1 MTATFKT
8 EESPEFSWR
17 IRRQPAWLRNV
28 CCTSCCYHAGDRPPG
43 AWATAPEHKIHIIS
57 VLIKHSACARHGNI
71 FISDVP
77 HSVSQ
82 SVSLHITT
90 LVGLNSQRKARH
102 TVYWKKTYIPGSHSR
117 VWKVKEFISTQQYPA
132 TGGSSPRCS
141 PSCRPGHEKIPCQG
155 SSSHNLT
162 RCIREFVEEGQ
173 KTYSK
178 DTKKGFKR
186 RRRRAPSVLR
196 LEKKPESVGCTLFF
210 LLSSQQTRIIF
221 LHELSLHLHNDLVA
235 CT

>member
-1 MTATFKT
+1 M
-8 EESPEFSWR
+8 
-17 IRRQPAWLRNV
+17 
-28 CCTSCCYHAGDRPPG
+28 CCTSCCYHAGDRPAG
-43 AWATAPEHKIHIIS
+43 AWATTPEHKIHIIS

-102 TVYWKKTYIPGSHSR
+102 TVYWNKTYIPGSHSR

-155 SSSHNLT
+155 SSSHQRICRRGTKNIQQRHKERFQT
-162 RCIREFVEEGQ
+162 QEEKSAVCF
-173 KTYSK
+173 KTGK
-178 DTKKGFKR
+178 ETGVGWLHVIF
-186 RRRRAPSVLR
+186 PSLVSTNTYYL
-196 LEKKPESVGCTLFF
+196 PAWTLFT
-210 LLSSQQTRIIF
+210 ST
-221 LHELSLHLHNDLVA
+221 
-235 CT
+235 